1 MATDQPTN
9 PELATRG
16 SIGIIGYP
24 ARHSL
29 SPIFQQAAFDEM
41 KLNLQYEVWET
52 PPDGLESL
60 VASMRS
66 ANVYGANVTMPYKER
81 IMRLLDSIDHSA
93 EMVGAVNTVVK
104 SNGRLIGYNT
114 DGEGFVEALAD
125 TGFNAKGRTIL
136 IIGAGGAARS
146 IAFALAHENPSN
158 IIIAN
163 RNEKRAIDLALSLK
177 TTTNS
182 SVVPIAFTETAI
194 NEWAPKSHLLV
205 NATSVGMHP
214 QADIAPISD
223 SLIHP
228 DMFVYDLVYN
238 PIETVLVKRARTRGA
253 VATGG
258 LSMLIYQGAH
268 AFALWTGM
276 PAPRELMMQAA
287 EVYIARSSN
296 T

>member
-1 MATDQPTN
+1 MANDQSTN
-9 PELATRG
+9 PELATWGR
-16 SIGIIGYP
+16 IGIIGYP

-29 SPIFQQAAFDEM
+29 SPIFQQAAFDEL
-41 KLNLQYEVWET
+41 KLNLRYEVWET
-52 PPDGLESL
+52 TPDDLESL

-66 ANVYGANVTMPYKER
+66 SNIYGANVTMPYKEK

-104 SNGRLIGYNT
+104 SNGNLIGYNT
-114 DGEGFVEALAD
+114 DGAGFVEALAD
-125 TGFNAKGRTIL
+125 TGFNAKGKTAL

-146 IAFALAHENPSN
+146 IAFALSYENPSN

-177 TTTNS
+177 ATTNS
-182 SVVPIAFTETAI
+182 SVIPIAFTETAI
-194 NEWAPKSHLLV
+194 NNWAPKSHLLV
-205 NATSVGMHP
+205 NATSLGMHP
-214 QADIAPISD
+214 QADTSPISD

-228 DMFVYDLVYN
+228 GMFVYDLVYN

-253 VATGG
+253 MATGG

-276 PAPRELMMQAA
+276 PAPRELMMQTA
-287 EVYIARSSN
+287 EAYIARSSN
-296 T
+296 I